1 MERIKNV
8 QEVVKFSEEHG
19 WCELWYHPRENRVG
33 TSYWEGAW
41 HLTDLIRPNTAQEVV
56 DTVRKYV
63 NM

>member
-8 QEVVKFSEEHG
+8 QEVVKFSEDNG
-19 WCELWYHPRENRVG
+19 WCELWYHPREIRVG